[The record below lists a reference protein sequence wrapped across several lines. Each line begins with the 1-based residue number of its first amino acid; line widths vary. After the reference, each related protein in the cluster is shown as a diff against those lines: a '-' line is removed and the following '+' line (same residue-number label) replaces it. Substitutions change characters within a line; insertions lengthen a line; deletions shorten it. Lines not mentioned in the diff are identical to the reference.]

1 MSAPELWP
9 GYRSSLARVGNLHAT
24 PVGARTSPKG
34 STPEEAVERPL
45 VIANRIFNVVVPLCC
60 ILFAWAHVVGFIH
73 TLRISILMIVAKAV
87 LEIQFHV
94 RKHTGPFVSTSAYA
108 WLIALCGTVAP
119 LMLRP
124 TDDPSDF
131 SLATLLQVIGLGMQ
145 VYIIRALNRS
155 SETAVARHGVRGDG
169 LYCFVRHPLYVAFM
183 FSQYGYVLNHASFY
197 NLCVLAVIT
206 VFQVLRIN
214 EEERLLFED
223 EEFQAYVERTRW
235 RIIPGVF

>member
-1 MSAPELWP
+1 MP
-9 GYRSSLARVGNLHAT
+9 SSRAE
-24 PVGARTSPKG
+24 
-34 STPEEAVERPL
+34 PEEPAITAPP
-45 VIANRIFNVVVPLCC
+45 IAIKAFNFIVPLFF
-60 ILFAWAHVVGFIH
+60 ILFAWAHAVGFIH

-131 SLATLLQVIGLGMQ
+131 SIATLLQIIGLAMQ
-145 VYIIRALNRS
+145 VYIIRILDRS
-155 SETAVARHGVRGDG
+155 SGMTVARHGVRRDG
-169 LYCFVRHPLYVAFM
+169 LYRFVRHPLYVAFM
-183 FSQYGYVLNHASFY
+183 FGQYGYVLNHASFY
-197 NLCVLAVIT
+197 NLCVLALVT
-206 VFQVLRIN
+206 FFQVLRIN
-214 EEERLLFED
+214 EEERLLEDD
-223 EEFQAYVERTRW
+223 EEFQGYVEQTRW